1 MSLTGLRIR
10 LGGMQRRPKKVSPE
24 AQQLAELI
32 DREVMERC
40 GDDSTFEQRQ
50 EVAAAVVAEVMARRM
65 GSETEGA

>member
-10 LGGMQRRPKKVSPE
+10 LGGMQHRPRKVSCE

-32 DREVMERC
+32 DREVAERC

-50 EVAAAVVAEVMARRM
+50 EVAAAVVAEVLARRL
-65 GSETEGA
+65 GPGKGA